1 MVSSNPHNPK
11 VGPTTL
17 VLTEKETKKGN
28 KPCRLLRQK
37 IMNSHSNAGLCDSE
51 EGREVGQKPG
61 REGVPRTEFRIQSLT
76 NQAEEQSRKGV

>member
-1 MVSSNPHNPK
+1 M
-11 VGPTTL
+11 
-17 VLTEKETKKGN
+17 
-28 KPCRLLRQK
+28 LRQK
-37 IMNSHSNAGLCDSE
+37 IMNSHANAGLCDSQ